1 MQTVLRYSHWLAALV
16 FVQNL
21 FLCKINVYKKKEI
34 ISFSRQRGICRQ
46 IPAKEFVKTSAKPR
60 RNISQRHWWKSSDWG
75 FTNHVWNYF
84 RQFLITGLKI
94 SRLSEC
100 HWYQGECHILQ
111 RIFFFNWQC
120 LKQVGEIFWLSE
132 RCRKYRS
139 DRVSCC
145 THCRG
150 ALSQNIY
157 WHPRKFAE
165 SFALTGRRGD
175 IKSLFGSALDYVPCL
190 HCHPHRRAVRA
201 NRGEENCCCLTLS
214 FSSASLQKP
223 TKYRNHII
231 FNDVPATTMQG
242 VKMLPQ
248 TPKWAQFLLNLFQ
261 RNPEQ
266 CLERVTSCTHNHLKR
281 TEH

>member
-1 MQTVLRYSHWLAALV
+1 MEKLWLRIYKPCVKLFQTVLNHWLKNQQALWMSLV
-16 FVQNL
+16 
-21 FLCKINVYKKKEI
+21 
-34 ISFSRQRGICRQ
+34 SRWMSHT
-46 IPAKEFVKTSAKPR
+46 AK
-60 RNISQRHWWKSSDWG
+60 D
-75 FTNHVWNYF
+75 
-84 RQFLITGLKI
+84 
-94 SRLSEC
+94 
-100 HWYQGECHILQ
+100 
-111 RIFFFNWQC
+111 FFFNWQC

-175 IKSLFGSALDYVPCL
+175 IKSLFGSALDYVSCL

-214 FSSASLQKP
+214 FSSASLQKT

-231 FNDVPATTMQG
+231 FNDVPATTM
-242 VKMLPQ
+242 
-248 TPKWAQFLLNLFQ
+248 
-261 RNPEQ
+261 
-266 CLERVTSCTHNHLKR
+266 
-281 TEH
+281 